1 MRYDDGWT
9 VREARQGYFDRNGFD
24 TSGYTDRWV
33 RLPAGP
39 LAVYLPNLKGRK
51 KCIAIH
57 DLDHVATE
65 YDTDWRGELQ
75 IAGFEIGVGCG
86 RYWFGW
92 MVNSQGIALGVLLY
106 PRDVFRAYVR
116 GRRCTMSLFSLRHVD
131 DAVLDKD
138 GGSAPGG
145 DGTRPGR
152 GHLRVGGTRPLR
164 GERLAGVRRQQ
175 RAARGYRIPVLLGRD
190 LKDRQR
196 VRRPARVE

>member
-1 MRYDDGWT
+1 MTMRYDDGLT
-9 VREARQGYFDRNGFD
+9 VREARQRYFDRSGFD
-24 TSGYTDRWV
+24 TGGYTDRWV
-33 RLPAGP
+33 KLSAGP
-39 LAVYLPNLKGRK
+39 LAFYLPNLKGRK

-116 GRRCTMSLFSLRHVD
+116 GRRCTMSLFSLRQVD
-131 DAVLDKD
+131 DAALDKTV
-138 GGSAPGG
+138 GA
-145 DGTRPGR
+145 
-152 GHLRVGGTRPLR
+152 LREEMGLDRADATPAR
-164 GERLAGVRRQQ
+164 GERVLFAGS
-175 RAARGYRIPVLLGRD
+175 VLLAFVVNSAPLVGIGY
-190 LKDRQR
+190 LIYWA
-196 VRRPARVE
+196 VT

>member
-1 MRYDDGWT
+1 MRYDDGLT
-9 VREARQGYFDRNGFD
+9 VRDARRGYFDRSGFD
-24 TSGYTDRWV
+24 TSGYSDRWV
-33 RLPAGP
+33 KLRAGP

-131 DAVLDKD
+131 DAVLEGTVGALRQEMGLDRAD
-138 GGSAPGG
+138 ATPACGDRLLFAGS
-145 DGTRPGR
+145 
-152 GHLRVGGTRPLR
+152 
-164 GERLAGVRRQQ
+164 
-175 RAARGYRIPVLLGRD
+175 VLLAFVANGAP
-190 LKDRQR
+190 L
-196 VRRPARVE
+196 VGIGYLIYWAVT